1 MILFDVKVGKEHF
14 KAGSDTLT
22 VSVARDLG
30 VYELGMKFSEVSKKA
45 DNAMYKHKSAIKA
58 KYGEEVR

>member
-22 VSVARDLG
+22 VFVARCLG
-30 VYELGMKFSEVSKKA
+30 VYEQGMKFSVVSKKA
-45 DNAMYKHKSAIKA
+45 DNAMHHKSDIKA
-58 KYGEEVR
+58 KYGEGVR